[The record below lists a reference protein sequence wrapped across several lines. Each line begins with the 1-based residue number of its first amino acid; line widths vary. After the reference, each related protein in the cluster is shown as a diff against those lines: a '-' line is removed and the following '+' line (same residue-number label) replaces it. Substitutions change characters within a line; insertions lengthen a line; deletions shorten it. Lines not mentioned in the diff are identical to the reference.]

1 MWCSLDM
8 IRLPRGH
15 TAVAQPLDVLLRCVE
30 RMPATGR
37 LFTSQS
43 PLGPIFLAGL
53 VSVRPEDRSIIHN
66 WFRMVTSRGSKSVSL
81 VLHEHLQFCNSY
93 ACTRVY
99 LHCGLS

>member
-1 MWCSLDM
+1 MWCSLDT

-15 TAVAQPLDVLLRCVE
+15 TAVVQPLDVLLRCVE

-53 VSVRPEDRSIIHN
+53 VSVKPEDRSIVHN
-66 WFRMVTSRGSKSVSL
+66 WFRIVTSKGSKSVSFPIYG
-81 VLHEHLQFCNSY
+81 HL
-93 ACTRVY
+93 
-99 LHCGLS
+99 